1 MPGPEPPVGSDFSSW
16 VLSTICYIIL
26 KGHWGGGREGAWSY
40 PRWDHV
46 YSQQEDIFVTHVCTC
61 KKGLQGK
68 VGGGLLQ
75 GWRRAEITSRE
86 AGKCNVLAGKYHYEK
101 GENRII
107 Q

>member
-1 MPGPEPPVGSDFSSW
+1 MAEGKGLGLTLGGTMFIHSKRTSLSLMCAHAKMP
-16 VLSTICYIIL
+16 T
-26 KGHWGGGREGAWSY
+26 REG
-40 PRWDHV
+40 
-46 YSQQEDIFVTHVCTC
+46 
-61 KKGLQGK
+61 
-68 VGGGLLQ
+68 GGGLLQ

>member
-1 MPGPEPPVGSDFSSW
+1 MA
-16 VLSTICYIIL
+16 
-26 KGHWGGGREGAWSY
+26 EG
-40 PRWDHV
+40 
-46 YSQQEDIFVTHVCTC
+46 
-61 KKGLQGK
+61 KGLGLTLGGTMFIHSK
-68 VGGGLLQ
+68 RTSLSPMCAHAKKAYKGRWGGGLLQ